1 MSRKTATQASKNTN
15 TKLAK
20 FTHGDLLKQALAWA
34 FNDDMFSHLTLH
46 GNIKWKA
53 RQLVT
58 LAVLWVW
65 SGRATLGRSFVHARR
80 LSRAMF
86 GLVAVTTYQGLT
98 GALKTWSP
106 KLLPAVQ
113 KRLHKLM
120 EQVGGNDHWR
130 IGLWVPLAVDGSRVS
145 TPRTMSNEKAF
156 AAKTYGKGK
165 KAKSRVKWKN
175 KKKRSKKLS
184 APVKPQMWLTL
195 IWHMGLKMPW
205 TWKTGAST
213 SSERQHLL
221 DLIETETFP
230 ENTLFCGDAGF
241 VGYDFWKGIVNKGHH
256 FLVRVGGNVR
266 LLTDLGCARH
276 RDGIVCVWPDAAA
289 RRGQPPLVL
298 RLIEV
303 KNERGSLFLVTSVLS
318 ERKLSNAKV
327 AILYSMRWGIELQ
340 FRSFKQTFGR
350 RQLLSRTS
358 ECSYVELD
366 WSLVGLWMIQ
376 LFAVKEQIQVDS
388 PPESSSVALSLAI
401 IQETMDRSSEEAL
414 NGRVLSQQ
422 LSEAVK
428 DTCVRTSSKD
438 ARYKPNQ
445 KDKPSA
451 TRPILA
457 KANKEQ
463 KQRLKAIN
471 NAPSLFP

>member
-1 MSRKTATQASKNTN
+1 MSRKTATKAS
-15 TKLAK
+15 K
-20 FTHGDLLKQALAWA
+20 FTHGDLLRQALTWV
-34 FNDDMFSHLTLH
+34 FNDDMFSHITLH

-53 RQLVT
+53 RQLVIM
-58 LAVLWVW
+58 AVLWVW
-65 SGRATLGRSFVHARR
+65 SGRPTLTRSFVHARR

-86 GLVAVTTYQGLT
+86 GFVAVTTYQGLT

-106 KLLPAVQ
+106 RLLPAVQ
-113 KRLHKLM
+113 KRLYKLM
-120 EQVGGNDHWR
+120 EQVGGDEHWR
-130 IGLWVPLAVDGSRVS
+130 VGLWVALAVDGSRVS
-145 TPRTMSNEKAF
+145 TPRTVSNEKAF
-156 AAKTYGKGK
+156 AAKNYGKGK
-165 KAKSRVKWKN
+165 KAKSRKKWKD

-205 TWKTGAST
+205 TWKNGAST
-213 SSERQHLL
+213 SSERQHVL
-221 DLIETETFP
+221 DILETETFP

-241 VGYDFWKGIVNKGHH
+241 LGYDFWNGIVNKGHH

-266 LLTDLGCARH
+266 LLTDLGCACGRA
-276 RDGIVCVWPDAAA
+276 GIVCVWPDAAA
-289 RRGQPPLVL
+289 RSRQPPLVL
-298 RLIEV
+298 RLLEV
-303 KNERGSLFLVTSVLS
+303 KNERGSMFLVTNVLS
-318 ERKLSNAKV
+318 ERKLSYVKV
-327 AILYSMRWGIELQ
+327 AKLYSMRWGIELQ

-350 RQLLSRTS
+350 RQLHSRTS

-376 LFAVKEQIQVDS
+376 LFAVKEQIEVDW

-401 IQETMDRSSEEAL
+401 IQEAMDRSSEEAL
-414 NGRVLSQQ
+414 NGRVLSKQ
-422 LSEAVK
+422 LSAAVK
-428 DTCVRTSSKD
+428 DTYVRTSSKD

-451 TRPILA
+451 TRHILL
-457 KANKEQ
+457 KASQKQ

-471 NAPSLFP
+471 NPTSLFP